1 MENLEPKH
9 YRALCVLATGGT
21 IENAAKA
28 CGVSVP
34 SIKKWKAHPNFKNA
48 LRDCT
53 VKVFETTISKLV
65 LEADESIQKLTE
77 IIRNDDTNDKTKVAA
92 ISLLLNTASKSREFA
107 LAERLEKLEKFLDD
121 SE

>member
-1 MENLEPKH
+1 MDNLQPKH
-9 YRALCVLATGGT
+9 YRALAILATGGT

-34 SIKKWKAHPNFKNA
+34 SIKKWKSHPNFKNA

-53 VKVFETTISKLV
+53 VKVFETKIAKLV

-77 IIRNDDTNDKTKVAA
+77 IIRSDDTNDKTKVCA
-92 ISLLLNTASKSREFA
+92 ISLLLNVASKSREFA
-107 LAERLEKLEKFLDD
+107 LTERIEKVEKLLE